1 MCCIAFLV
9 DKYFKVVQLLVG
21 RCITVGLQRVSAEY
35 FENEIRFV
43 SVEVKIHDFIFWACE
58 WMEKNICS
66 FNIPSW
72 NWNTKFANEL
82 WLSVQMFA
90 ISVNF
95 HFICSL
101 YVSWVEIFLHAMR
114 MEWHHHTHTQHKA
127 QNNCFESVPSRLRL
141 WSKWSQWCNNLRMT
155 YYVKTVKKFRENLN
169 IFHSEKVAPTY
180 HFSIN
185 YSEYF
190 ERIMHI

>member
-1 MCCIAFLV
+1 MYYGWI
-9 DKYFKVVQLLVG
+9 
-21 RCITVGLQRVSAEY
+21 SAEY
-35 FENEIRFV
+35 FENGIR
-43 SVEVKIHDFIFWACE
+43 SVPFEVKIHDFTFWACK

-101 YVSWVEIFLHAMR
+101 YVSWIEIFLHAMR
-114 MEWHHHTHTQHKA
+114 LEWHHRTHTQ
-127 QNNCFESVPSRLRL
+127 QNKTTVSNLSQVGCDCGASGRNGVITYEWHITSKQSRVFE
-141 WSKWSQWCNNLRMT
+141 K
-155 YYVKTVKKFRENLN
+155 
-169 IFHSEKVAPTY
+169 I
-180 HFSIN
+180 
-185 YSEYF
+185 
-190 ERIMHI
+190 